1 LEYQE
6 VNVNF
11 QLNEEQKLLKQ
22 SVARLVDNQVIALAP
37 EIDQDG
43 AFPVKNFKSMAEMGL
58 FGISIPQEHGGSG
71 VDLLSC
77 QLVMEELA
85 RGCASTANTFGS
97 HSILCTENLYRN
109 GNDQQRGKYL
119 PDLISGEKIGAI
131 GITEPEAGSDA
142 LSMRTRAERKGNVYV
157 LNGSKMF
164 ITNGPIAD
172 VVIVYAKTDPAAGA
186 RGITAFIVEKDFPGF
201 SRGRSLKKMG
211 VKGSPT
217 GELIFENCEVP
228 TKNVLL
234 GENKGIQVLMNG
246 LDRERIIYS
255 ILPVGVAQGAF
266 DVAIKYATERVQF
279 GKPIAAFQLIQEMLA
294 DMATLIQAG
303 RILAYWAATEAET
316 GKRVTLEAS
325 YAKVFCSHVG
335 MEVVNKAL
343 QILGG
348 YGYINEFPIERMYRD
363 IKGIEIGAGTTQ
375 IQKLI
380 IAKELLAKMGK

>member
-1 LEYQE
+1 
-6 VNVNF
+6 VDF
-11 QLNEEQKLLKQ
+11 QLNEEQRQLKE
-22 SVARLVDNQVIALAP
+22 SVARFVDKQVIPLAP
-37 EIDQDG
+37 EIDADG
-43 AFPVKNFKSMAEMGL
+43 AFPEKNFQTMAEMGL
-58 FGISIPQEHGGSG
+58 FGISIPQEYGGSG

-85 RGCASTANTFGS
+85 RGCASTANTFGA

-109 GNDQQRGKYL
+109 GNEEQRKKYL
-119 PDLISGEKIGAI
+119 PDLIAGKKIGAI
-131 GITEPEAGSDA
+131 AITEPEAGSDA
-142 LSMRTRAERKGNVYV
+142 MSMRTRAEKKGDAYL

-164 ITNGPIAD
+164 ITNGPLAD
-172 VVIVYAKTDPAAGA
+172 VVIVYAKLDPAAGA

-217 GELIFENCEVP
+217 GELVFEDCEVP
-228 TKNVLL
+228 AKNVLI
-234 GENKGIQVLMNG
+234 GENQGIQVLMNG

-255 ILPVGVAQGAF
+255 ILPIGVAQGAF
-266 DVAIKYATERVQF
+266 DVAIKYAVKRVQF
-279 GKPIAAFQLIQEMLA
+279 GKPIAQFQMIQEMLA

-303 RILAYWAATEAET
+303 RILGYWAATRAET
-316 GKRVTLEAS
+316 GDRVTLEAS
-325 YAKVFCSHVG
+325 YAKVFGSHVG

-348 YGYINEFPIERMYRD
+348 YGYISEFPIERMYRD

-380 IAKELLAKMGK
+380 IARELLAKMQ